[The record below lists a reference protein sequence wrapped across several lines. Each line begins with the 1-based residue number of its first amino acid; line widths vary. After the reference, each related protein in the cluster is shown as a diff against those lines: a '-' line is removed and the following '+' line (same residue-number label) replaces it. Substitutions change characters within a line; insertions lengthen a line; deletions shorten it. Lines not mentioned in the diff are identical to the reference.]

1 VDDPRERVIEVGEV
15 PTGERELALRVRRAS
30 VRWPL
35 TELDPIE
42 RATFAG
48 AVADARDFDD
58 LDLPWQELI
67 VAAECGMRPRMCDVQ
82 EVTGLSQ

>member
-1 VDDPRERVIEVGEV
+1 VVDPREQVVEVGEV
-15 PTGERELALRVRRAS
+15 PSGERELALRVRRAS

-48 AVADARDFDD
+48 AVAQARSFDE
-58 LDLPWQELI
+58 LDLAWRELIITAERGPRPRLCEVQEL
-67 VAAECGMRPRMCDVQ
+67 ALDKR
-82 EVTGLSQ
+82 